1 MAAEKANFT
10 VVRMSRLL
18 EVSRSGFYAW
28 QARRD
33 TGPTPAQMRRA
44 VLDAEVRAEHAD
56 SDDTYGAPRLAHEL
70 ARKGVHVDKKTVA
83 ASLARQGLEGVS
95 PRKFTPVTTIAG
107 DSAHR
112 IPDRVQR
119 TWDQGGL
126 NRVWI
131 SDITYLRTGEGW
143 LYLAAVTD
151 ACSRRVLGWA
161 MDSHMETG
169 LVTQA
174 LRMAHTL
181 RGDLPEGLVFHADR
195 GTQYTSNEMWQT
207 CQELGLDQSM
217 GRTGV
222 CWDNAMAE
230 SLWGTLK
237 CEFYDRRTFATRAE
251 AKRAVATWIE
261 ARYNRVRLHS
271 SIGYVPPV
279 EFEHHLLT
287 DTNQAEAA

>member
-1 MAAEKANFT
+1 LEKANFT
-10 VVRMSRLL
+10 VVRMARLL
-18 EVSRSGFYAW
+18 QVSKSGFYAW
-28 QARRD
+28 RA
-33 TGPTPAQMRRA
+33 RRA
-44 VLDAEVRAEHAD
+44 VGPTETHQRRAALDAQVRAEHAA
-56 SDDTYGAPRLAHEL
+56 SDETYGAPRLAHEL
-70 ARKGVHVDKKTVA
+70 ARKGTKVDKKTVA
-83 ASLARQGLEGVS
+83 RSMSRQGLEGIS
-95 PRKFTPVTTIAG
+95 PRTFTPATTIAG
-107 DSAHR
+107 ESAHR
-112 IPDRVQR
+112 IPDRVER

-126 NRVWI
+126 NKVWI

-151 ACSRRVLGWA
+151 AYSRRVLGWA

-169 LVTQA
+169 LVTKA
-174 LRMAHTL
+174 LRMAYTL

-195 GTQYTSNEMWQT
+195 GTQYTSDEMWQT
-207 CQELGLDQSM
+207 CQELGIDQSM

-237 CEFYDRRTFATRAE
+237 CEFYDRRSFLTRAE

-279 EFEHHLLT
+279 EFEYNLLT
-287 DTNQAEAA
+287 IADQAEAA

>member
-1 MAAEKANFT
+1 MA
-10 VVRMSRLL
+10 RLL
-18 EVSRSGFYAW
+18 EVSRSGFYAF
-28 QARRD
+28 QARRAA
-33 TGPTPAQMRRA
+33 GPTPAQQRRA
-44 VLDAEVRAEHAD
+44 ELDAQVRAEHAA
-56 SDDTYGAPRLAHEL
+56 SDETYGAPRLAHEL
-70 ARKGVHVDKKTVA
+70 KRKGTKVDKKTVA
-83 ASLARQGLEGVS
+83 ASMARQGLEGIS
-95 PRKFTPVTTIAG
+95 PRGFRPVTTIAG
-107 DSAHR
+107 ESAHR

-126 NRVWI
+126 NKVWI

-169 LVTQA
+169 LVTRA
-174 LRMAHTL
+174 LTMAVTL
-181 RGDLPEGLVFHADR
+181 RGELPEDLVFHADR
-195 GTQYTSNEMWQT
+195 GTQYTSQEMWTT
-207 CQELGLDQSM
+207 CQELGLSQSM

-237 CEFYDRRTFATRAE
+237 CEFYDRRSFATRAE
-251 AKRAVATWIE
+251 AKRAVANWIE

-279 EFEHHLLT
+279 EFEQNQLT
-287 DTNQAEAA
+287 HADLAKAA